1 MRKTIGDINL
11 VVMPFDHAKDML
23 GWILNA
29 LSPSFPDLNK
39 V

>member
-11 VVMPFDHAKDML
+11 VVMPIDHVKDML

-29 LSPSFPDLNK
+29 LPLLFQI
-39 V
+39 